1 MNNIDKMDQILDKKI
16 YDAGEEWEEE
26 EEEEEEESK

>member
-26 EEEEEEESK
+26 EEEEESK